1 MSSRKSLITAWQNIE
16 TLSCALEGKAT
27 EMTDKEAIR
36 VITKA
41 LWLVLDLIV
50 RRIDKEKG
58 ENE

>member
-16 TLSCALEGKAT
+16 TLSCALEGKAPG
-27 EMTDKEAIR
+27 MTDKEAIR

-41 LWLVLDLIV
+41 LWLVLDWIV

-58 ENE
+58 ENK